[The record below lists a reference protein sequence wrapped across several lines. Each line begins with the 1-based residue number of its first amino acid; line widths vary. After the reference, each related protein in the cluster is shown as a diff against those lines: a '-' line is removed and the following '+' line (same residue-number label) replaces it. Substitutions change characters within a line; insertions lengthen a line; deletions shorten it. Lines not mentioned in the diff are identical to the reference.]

1 MSRVGQGR
9 SPAGGDAPVQ
19 AEAKGRKMSEEE
31 SLRGLRER
39 IFSLLNDSPFY
50 RHMGME
56 VLEAGE
62 GRARLRLR
70 VREEHKNLYGIL
82 HGGVLAALLDSTC
95 SIAVGTL
102 LGMDE
107 AAVTLDQRVNFVS
120 NVREGVLYA
129 EGKALHKG
137 RYTGVG
143 QGEVRDEEGNLVAAG
158 MTTVFVVRSGESQV
172 RDSRDPVDERL
183 RPETDAPGT

>member
-1 MSRVGQGR
+1 
-9 SPAGGDAPVQ
+9 
-19 AEAKGRKMSEEE
+19 MSEKEGLHE
-31 SLRGLRER
+31 LRDKIL
-39 IFSLLNDSPFY
+39 SLLNNSPFY
-50 RHMGME
+50 RYLGME
-56 VLEAGE
+56 VLEMGD
-62 GRARLRLR
+62 GWARLRLQ
-70 VREEHKNLYGIL
+70 VRDEHKNLYGIV

-102 LGMDE
+102 LGEGE
-107 AAVTLDQRVNFVS
+107 AAVTLDQRINFVS
-120 NVREGVLYA
+120 NVSDGVLYG

-158 MTTVFVVRSGESQV
+158 MTTVFVVRVGETSI

-183 RPETDAPGT
+183 RPDSS